1 MMEEKSINEKESL
14 EIISRM
20 IQSSKDKMQVGSGN
34 GLLYY
39 GYAAAILGVA
49 VQAML
54 SITSNPMW
62 CWLWM
67 LMFVAMLFRSL
78 STRGKRS
85 GVKTYTDKMME
96 QVGTV
101 IGCMFVLTTIVFTT
115 FMFIYHQGGLMSF
128 LMPLSI
134 LYCGIGVSITGI
146 IIKEK
151 WVEFLPVLSF
161 VIAFYMFA
169 AFIIEIRPIIPWHL
183 EMSLAFI
190 IASFLGVVIYALS
203 ALTSNYPWF
212 FGWLLIYFVGLLLLL
227 LPFNKRIEVYTYTD
241 RFRGIFVKGHS
252 TIKLRSNERV
262 GSS

>member
-85 GVKTYTDKMME
+85 E
-96 QVGTV
+96 
-101 IGCMFVLTTIVFTT
+101 C
-115 FMFIYHQGGLMSF
+115 
-128 LMPLSI
+128 
-134 LYCGIGVSITGI
+134 
-146 IIKEK
+146 
-151 WVEFLPVLSF
+151 
-161 VIAFYMFA
+161 
-169 AFIIEIRPIIPWHL
+169 
-183 EMSLAFI
+183 
-190 IASFLGVVIYALS
+190 
-203 ALTSNYPWF
+203 
-212 FGWLLIYFVGLLLLL
+212 
-227 LPFNKRIEVYTYTD
+227 
-241 RFRGIFVKGHS
+241 
-252 TIKLRSNERV
+252 
-262 GSS
+262 